1 MIEICNGSS
10 QDEKAILDGLVKY
23 NLSKVPLRQ
32 PETFVEVCRAVKDE
46 EGNVIA
52 GCLANIYCWN
62 VMYIDI
68 LWVEECA
75 RGQGLGSRLLEDAER
90 IARENRCTLI
100 HLDTFDFQ
108 AKDFYLKHGFHLFG
122 VLEGCPEGHCRYYLS
137 KKL

>member
-1 MIEICNGSS
+1 MTEICNGSP
-10 QDEKAILDGLVKY
+10 QDGKAILDGLVRY
-23 NLSKVPLRQ
+23 NLSRVPPRQ

-46 EGNVIA
+46 EENVIA

-68 LWVEECA
+68 LWVDEGA
-75 RGQGLGSRLLEDAER
+75 RGQGLGTKLLEDAQR
-90 IARENRCTLI
+90 IARENQCTLI

-108 AKDFYLKHGFHLFG
+108 AKDFYLRHGFHLFG